1 MEGGEEK
8 KDREKK
14 RLEDKD
20 EDKKENKE
28 DKEKIEKDGEEKK
41 ERKYIKGR
49 SDEDKEN
56 KSQVSFLFTTPPSH
70 QLQILAYDY
79 VIFEA
84 LEKEFIFN
92 CFHNP

>member
-1 MEGGEEK
+1 MTINIFVEGGEEK

-14 RLEDKD
+14 RLENKD

-41 ERKYIKGR
+41 ERKCIIGR

-56 KSQVSFLFTTPPSH
+56 KSQVSFLLTPPPFPSAADFS
-70 QLQILAYDY
+70 L
-79 VIFEA
+79 
-84 LEKEFIFN
+84 
-92 CFHNP
+92 